1 MTTRGEEIAAAA
13 RGCVGTPF
21 RLHGRVP
28 GRGLD
33 CVGLVAHV
41 GRSLGLIG
49 HDETGYGLSGSGARL
64 EAGLARAGLVRV
76 NAEAG
81 RDQAGQD
88 QAGQVGDV
96 LLFDLGRGLLHVAV
110 RSEHGIIH
118 AHRGLGRVVE
128 HRLDEEWRAAL
139 AAVWRFPA
147 GVPAMGERGHG

>member
-41 GRSLGLIG
+41 GRSLGLTA
-49 HDETGYGLSGSGARL
+49 HDETAYGLSGSEERL

-76 NAEAG
+76 AVA
-81 RDQAGQD
+81 DA
-88 QAGQVGDV
+88 QVGDV
-96 LLFDLGRGLLHVAV
+96 LLFDMQRRLLHVAV
-110 RSEHGIIH
+110 MSGHGIIH

-139 AAVWRFPA
+139 AAAWRFPEGA
-147 GVPAMGERGHG
+147 KLQGREAGHG

>member
-13 RGCVGTPF
+13 RACVGTPF

-41 GRSLGLIG
+41 GRTLGLTA
-49 HDETGYGLSGSGARL
+49 HDETAYGLSGSGARL
-64 EAGLARAGLVRV
+64 EAGLARAGLTRV
-76 NAEAG
+76 ATA
-81 RDQAGQD
+81 DAD
-88 QAGQVGDV
+88 VGDV
-96 LLFDLGRGLLHVAV
+96 LLFDMGRGLLHVAV
-110 RSEHGIIH
+110 MSGHGIIH

-139 AAVWRFPA
+139 AAAWRFPEGA
-147 GVPAMGERGHG
+147 KPQGREAGHG